1 MKWIGSMYTYIPSLL
16 DLPPTSHPIPAILV
30 PKEHWAELPVL
41 YSRFPL
47 AIHVTPGS
55 VIW

>member
-16 DLPPTSHPIPAILV
+16 DLPPTPHPIPAILV
-30 PKEHWAELPVL
+30 PTEQRSELPVL